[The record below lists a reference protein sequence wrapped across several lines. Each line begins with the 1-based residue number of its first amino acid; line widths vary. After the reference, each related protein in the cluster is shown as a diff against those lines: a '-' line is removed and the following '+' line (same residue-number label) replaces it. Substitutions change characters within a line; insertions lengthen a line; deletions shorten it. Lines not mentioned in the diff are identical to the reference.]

1 MASNSVFV
9 RQLYQTILA
18 RDPDAAS
25 SSWTNVLDTGFFTRA
40 QVVHNFLTS
49 AEYEQ
54 GVETI
59 GRLYY
64 AVNKQTLDLASLQ
77 TWMNIYRQGAT
88 LEQLAGQFIG
98 ASSTFKAVNSLGN
111 AGQVVDFLYQNV
123 FGRAADAGGK
133 GMWTAALE
141 NGGSVGG
148 VLAAFAGSAEFQQKA
163 DLTLANNMA
172 YYAFAGRQPSAT
184 ELLSMPQNLVDITVM
199 AASKG
204 TVDSGVSGLTYSTVS
219 LSESAANNGSVST
232 VVTIVLSGDTF
243 AGKIGATLG
252 KLTGVPS
259 GLTAVLTKT
268 TDTTATLMLTGA
280 AKSHGV
286 ADTTNA
292 MSLVFST
299 SDFTSASIAGKTGIA
314 QPFSVSFFE
323 MPLMETNGSLTING
337 TITNALTV
345 DLNTDKVLFGTAAAT
360 LSSGSMANVKNVD
373 LQGVQGTKVSV
384 SVVGDDAD
392 NVFQASKLGGTLTG
406 GKGADSLYL
415 NSGTDTVVFASTAAE
430 NGSDVIYGF
439 KPGTGGDVLNFSA
452 FLNKTGTGHIKAVSQ
467 LSTDNAAWTN
477 GDVLVAVGNGLDTPQ
492 AVAGLFA
499 ALPLPATAPFA
510 QPSVAAGSAPA
521 KAVLITAD
529 IVGDARIW
537 YVVNQT
543 GTSVIDSSEITLVG
557 VLKDVNNLALSG
569 YGFVAGNFA

>member
-1 MASNSVFV
+1 MASNSIFV

-18 RDPDAAS
+18 RDPDAAI
-25 SSWTNVLDTGFFTRA
+25 SSWANALDTGFFTRA
-40 QVVHNFLTS
+40 QVVHSFLTS

-59 GRLYY
+59 SRLYY
-64 AVNKQTLDLASLQ
+64 AVNKQALDLASLQ

-88 LEQLAGQFIG
+88 QEQLAGQFIG
-98 ASSTFKAVNSLGN
+98 ASSTFKAVNGLGS
-111 AGQVVDFLYQNV
+111 AAKMVDFLYENV

-133 GMWTAALE
+133 AMWTAALE

-172 YYAFAGRQPSAT
+172 YYAFAGRQPTSSEWLA
-184 ELLSMPQNLVDITVM
+184 MPQNLVDVTVM
-199 AASKG
+199 AASKSA
-204 TVDSGVSGLTYSTVS
+204 VESGVSGLSYSTLS
-219 LSESAANNGSVST
+219 LLESAANDGSVST
-232 VVTIVLSGDTF
+232 MVTVTLTGDTF

-259 GLTAVLTKT
+259 GLTGSLTKT

-286 ADTTNA
+286 ADSTSA
-292 MSLVFST
+292 MNLVFSAT
-299 SDFTSASIAGKTGIA
+299 DFASASIASKTGISQA
-314 QPFSVSFFE
+314 LGVSFFE
-323 MPLMETNGSLTING
+323 LPLMESNGALVVNG
-337 TITNALTV
+337 TISNALTV
-345 DLNTDKVLFGTAAAT
+345 DLSVDKVLFGTTAAT
-360 LSSGSMANVKNVD
+360 LSSGSMGNVRNVD
-373 LQGVQGTKVSV
+373 LQGVVGTKAVVSI
-384 SVVGDDAD
+384 VGDDAD
-392 NVFQASKLGGTLTG
+392 NVLKVSKLGGSLAG
-406 GKGADSLYL
+406 GRGGDALYL
-415 NSGTDTVVFASTAAE
+415 NSGVDTLVFASTAAE

-452 FLNKTGTGHIKAVSQ
+452 FLNKTGTGHITAVSQ
-467 LSTDNAAWTN
+467 SSTANAVWTN
-477 GDVLVAVGNGLDTPQ
+477 GDVLVAVGNGLDTPE
-492 AVAGLFA
+492 AVASLFGTGLA
-499 ALPLPATAPFA
+499 AAPFA
-510 QPSVAAGSAPA
+510 QPSAAAKSAPA

-529 IVGDARIW
+529 IVGDAKVW

-543 GTSVIDSSEITLVG
+543 GTSMIDSTEVTLVG

-569 YGFVAGNFA
+569 YGFVAGNFV